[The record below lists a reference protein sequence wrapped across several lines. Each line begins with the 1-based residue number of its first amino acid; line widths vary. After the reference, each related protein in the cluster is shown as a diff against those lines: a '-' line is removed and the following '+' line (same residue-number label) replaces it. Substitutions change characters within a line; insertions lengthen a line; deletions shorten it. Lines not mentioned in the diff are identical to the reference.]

1 MLDLIKDTANPLLAY
16 IKDDPVRPDI
26 PVDFRVSDNRF
37 VGALVEEQLRAMI
50 CVSLHDFVPKTVDDL
65 SKNTE
70 QLTTAIFYT
79 IWSYSPGA
87 ATQLLFETVDAI
99 KQLYPT
105 VHRFVTLSP
114 KTAMARRFHLKNGA
128 SVYRENTDTINY
140 EYII

>member
-1 MLDLIKDTANPLLAY
+1 MLDLIKDIANPLLTF

-37 VGALVEEQLRAMI
+37 VGALVEEQLRAMVCI
-50 CVSLHDFVPKTVDDL
+50 SLHDFVPKTVDDL
-65 SKNTE
+65 SKNTS
-70 QLTTAIFYT
+70 QPTTAVFYT

-87 ATQLLFETVDAI
+87 ASELLFLTIDAI

-114 KTAMARRFHLKNGA
+114 KTTMARRFHLKNGA
-128 SVYRENTDTINY
+128 SVYRENADTINY
-140 EYII
+140 EYQL